1 MSIKPL
7 KRENL
12 YEKITNQIMA
22 LIKNKHFNNG
32 DKLPCEETLADSF
45 EVSRNKIRE
54 SLKALEL
61 IDVIKSEP
69 GVGNYISENALASI
83 NQFELAN
90 MMKDRK
96 NSIDLMEVRCFI
108 EKEAAFYAAT
118 RGSEKQIDELTNI
131 IEETRQKVLNHKY
144 SFDIGL
150 KFHMKIA
157 DMASNNIL
165 KKILYNISDELKA
178 QRQELLFRH
187 MNTDE
192 LMYELKE
199 HIQIFNYIKDGNAY
213 GAREAMETHLLRA
226 LKILKDSE

>member
-1 MSIKPL
+1 MTIKPL

-22 LIKNKHFNNG
+22 LIKKKHFTKG
-32 DKLPCEETLADSF
+32 DKLPCEKILSESF
-45 EVSRNKIRE
+45 EVSRSIVRE

-61 IDVIKSEP
+61 IDVIRTEP
-69 GVGNYISENALASI
+69 GVGNFISDNALSSI

-90 MMKDRK
+90 MMRDRK

-108 EKEAAFYAAT
+108 EKEASFYAAK
-118 RGSEKQIDELTNI
+118 RRSKKELAELTEI
-131 IEETRQKVLNHKY
+131 IEETREKILNHKY
-144 SFDIGL
+144 NFNLGL
-150 KFHMKIA
+150 QFHMKIA
-157 DMASNNIL
+157 DMASNSIL
-165 KKILYNISDELKA
+165 KKILNNISDELITHRK
-178 QRQELLFRH
+178 ELLFRH

-199 HIQIFNYIKDGNAY
+199 HIQIFEYIKDGNPY

>member
-1 MSIKPL
+1 MNIRPL

-12 YEKITNQIMA
+12 YEKITHQIMT
-22 LIKNKHFNNG
+22 LIKSNHFSKG
-32 DKLPCEETLADSF
+32 EKLPCEETLAKSF
-45 EVSRNKIRE
+45 EVSRNIIRE

-69 GVGNYISENALASI
+69 GVGNFITENALMSI
-83 NQFELAN
+83 NQFELTN

-108 EKEAAFYAAT
+108 EKEAAFYAAK
-118 RGSEKQIDELTNI
+118 RCRKDQVKDLERI
-131 IEETRQKVLNHKY
+131 IEETRALVLNQKY
-144 SFDIGL
+144 NFHIGL
-150 KFHMKIA
+150 NFHMKIA
-157 DMASNNIL
+157 EMASNNIL
-165 KKILYNISDELKA
+165 EKILLNISDELKA
-178 QRQELLFRH
+178 QRKELLFKH

-213 GAREAMETHLLRA
+213 GAREAMEVHLLRA
-226 LKILKDSE
+226 LNFLKDSQ